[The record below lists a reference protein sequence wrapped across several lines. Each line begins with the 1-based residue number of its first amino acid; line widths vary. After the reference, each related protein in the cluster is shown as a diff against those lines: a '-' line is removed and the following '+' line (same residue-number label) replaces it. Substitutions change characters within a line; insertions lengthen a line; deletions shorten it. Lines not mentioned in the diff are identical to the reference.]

1 MKAADQLPAAIWL
14 PLLNWRAGTR
24 TGRLLRELTASERW
38 PREELEAFQ
47 KDKLVSLLRVAG
59 RDVPFYRNGRL
70 SGISTEG
77 SARDVLGR
85 LPILTRAAIRQA
97 GENMLNP
104 NGKRVQRSRTGG
116 TTGEPLEIWRDR
128 ATAAIGEAALWRGK
142 SWAGIRPWD
151 RAVAVKGFGKGGL
164 LGRFRMR
171 LLNKWV
177 VPAFRPGA
185 AERSR
190 AQALIRRVRPA
201 VVEGYVTDLLSLAEG
216 QDFSSAQVRAV
227 LTTGE
232 MLYPDQKEI
241 LSAAFSAPVF
251 SYYGCNE
258 ISSLAYE
265 CERGAKHVVDEHVIM
280 EAVDEAGQA
289 VWDRPGRL
297 LVTDLDN
304 RAMPLIRYELGDV
317 GTLSRGRCGCGRS
330 LLVLQAL
337 EGRRQD
343 ALRNEAGDRLGATF
357 FAGRFRDL
365 RHLGRFQLVQEDAR
379 SVEILHE
386 GEGAPAAAEAKE
398 VAEEIRR
405 RLGDEMQIR
414 IRRVDQI
421 PLTARG
427 KRLLIRGMTGAE
439 P

>member
-1 MKAADQLPAAIWL
+1 
-14 PLLNWRAGTR
+14 
-24 TGRLLRELTASERW
+24 
-38 PREELEAFQ
+38 
-47 KDKLVSLLRVAG
+47 
-59 RDVPFYRNGRL
+59 
-70 SGISTEG
+70 
-77 SARDVLGR
+77 
-85 LPILTRAAIRQA
+85 
-97 GENMLNP
+97 
-104 NGKRVQRSRTGG
+104 
-116 TTGEPLEIWRDR
+116 
-128 ATAAIGEAALWRGK
+128 
-142 SWAGIRPWD
+142 
-151 RAVAVKGFGKGGL
+151 
-164 LGRFRMR
+164 MR